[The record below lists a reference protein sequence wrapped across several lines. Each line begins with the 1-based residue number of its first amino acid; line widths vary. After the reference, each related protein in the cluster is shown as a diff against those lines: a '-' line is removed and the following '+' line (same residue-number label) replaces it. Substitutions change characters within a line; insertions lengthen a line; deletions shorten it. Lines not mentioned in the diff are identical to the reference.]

1 MQPKRR
7 RQFDIELH
15 GPNVSPETVDV
26 RNLCALISQFE
37 TALRAALP
45 LDNAVTHSQALLS
58 LVAVSPGSDR
68 LTFVPSPAGFAALSI
83 IGAAVAAADFSELP
97 LPAHDACAVVSK
109 TVVAH
114 DWTLRIT
121 GAKIGQKQPI
131 EISKHRPV
139 PTPPPP
145 TIAEGN
151 TTLYGILIRVGGD
164 SPRATLK
171 PAAGNPIT
179 VDLTHDQAKDLG
191 RRLYEEVGLHGDARW
206 NGDTHQLD
214 SFTVRRVLTYE
225 KTDILAAFQELAEA
239 AEGRWD
245 GIDAAKVVKN
255 LRSERQK

>member
-1 MQPKRR
+1 MKTKPR
-7 RQFDIELH
+7 RQFDVELH

-26 RNLCALISQFE
+26 RDLCALISQFE

-45 LDNAVTHSQALLS
+45 LADAVTQSEALLS

-68 LTFVPSPAGFAALSI
+68 LTFLPSPAGFTALVI
-83 IGAAVAAADFSELP
+83 IGTALAAADFSELP
-97 LPAHDACAVVSK
+97 LPAHEACAAVSK
-109 TVVAH
+109 AVVAR

-139 PTPPPP
+139 PKPPAPI
-145 TIAEGN
+145 IAEGN

-164 SPRATLK
+164 TPRATLK
-171 PAAGNPIT
+171 PAAANAIT

-191 RRLYEEVGLHGDARW
+191 RRLYDEIGLHGDARW
-206 NGDTHQLD
+206 NRDTHELD

-225 KTDILAAFQELAEA
+225 KTDILTAFQELAEA

-245 GIDAAKVVKN
+245 GIDAAKFVKN